1 LVGQWEGNF
10 IGAEGEARKNCGGQ
24 RSACL
29 ESFSQGG
36 GNEISHTTRAI
47 LVKNKKSPGPKGPGD
62 GGIA

>member
-1 LVGQWEGNF
+1 MGGGHSV
-10 IGAEGEARKNCGGQ
+10 GAEGEARKNCGGQ
-24 RSACL
+24 RSEGS

-47 LVKNKKSPGPKGPGD
+47 LVKNKKSPEPKSPGD